1 MDKVNISIFGATGTI
16 GKNALEV
23 IKNKKEFINLQA
35 LSAKRASFDL
45 LNLIKEFRPQ
55 IVFTK
60 DEPSKEWLN
69 EINKY
74 SKYLSYEEGL
84 SESIKLSD
92 KILNAISG
100 IDGIKPAIEILRA
113 KKILLASNKESIV
126 SLGNIVKLYK
136 EYIIPVDSEHNAIF
150 VLLSNINKNFVEKIY
165 LTASGGPFREKSLE
179 DLKKI
184 KKEEALKHPN
194 WKMGPKIT
202 IDSATL
208 MNKGIEKIE
217 AHILFDI
224 EVENI
229 KVVIHPQSIVHG
241 AIKLKNGMILANL
254 AKPDMK
260 VPLNHAIFYPKDM
273 AFNFDSLDL
282 SNLKLDF
289 KLPDTSVFKALEIAE
304 WVAQM
309 GDPYVQVLLGADEE
323 AVNLF
328 LQEKISFLDIT
339 TLIEKTLSK
348 VNFDINSSNI
358 DEILFA
364 IEWGRKT
371 IKELVN

>member
-69 EINKY
+69 EINRY

-179 DLKKI
+179 ELKKI
-184 KKEEALKHPN
+184 TKEEALKHPN